1 MSRPIG
7 VTVVAIVMMVTGVF
21 VLLLGLEG
29 AGITDFGLAQVAP
42 NNGLYAP
49 TVILSGILSLVA
61 AFGLFTMAKWAWYL
75 AVIVLVFRV
84 IADAVG
90 VASWALSSVPGGVT
104 IIDLV
109 VSVVLLWYFL
119 RPHVKAAFNV
129 STDLPP
135 PPVEPV

>member
-49 TVILSGILSLVA
+49 TVILSGALSLIA
-61 AFGLFTMAKWAWYL
+61 AFGLFTLAKWAWYL
-75 AVIVLVFRV
+75 AVVVLIFRV
-84 IADAVG
+84 VADAIG

-104 IIDLV
+104 IVDLV

-129 STDLPP
+129 DATPP
-135 PPVEPV
+135 PPSTV